1 MQKNKKSGKRVE
13 NVGIIIAA
21 VLCYVLGFT
30 CVIFAMLGEEWEVSR
45 TGQIL
50 LGIVGVVAMLLFI
63 FSVYRYL
70 TLYISSHKDWE
81 VEEKDERNE
90 MIRGKVA
97 KQCDFIMSF
106 LLLAVTLILIVCK
119 QWLAVT
125 LLCITEYVEMSLRV
139 FLFAYYDKKY

>member
-1 MQKNKKSGKRVE
+1 MQKNKKSGKRIE

-21 VLCYVLGFT
+21 VLCFVLGFT
-30 CVIFAMLGEEWEVSR
+30 CVIFAMLGEEWEIFR
-45 TGQIL
+45 TWQVL
-50 LGIVGVVAMLLFI
+50 LAIVGVAAMLLFI
-63 FSVYRYL
+63 FFVYRYL

-106 LLLAVTLILIVCK
+106 LLLAVILILIVCK

-125 LLCITEYVEMSLRV
+125 LLCVIEYVEMSLRV
-139 FLFAYYDKKY
+139 FLFAYYEKQY

>member
-1 MQKNKKSGKRVE
+1 MQKNKKSGKRIE

-21 VLCYVLGFT
+21 VLYYVLGFT
-30 CVIFAMLGEEWEVSR
+30 CVIFAMLGEEWKVPR
-45 TGQIL
+45 TWQVL
-50 LGIVGVVAMLLFI
+50 LAIVGVAAMLLFI

-106 LLLAVTLILIVCK
+106 LLLAVILILIVCK

-125 LLCITEYVEMSLRV
+125 LLCVIEYVEMSLRV
-139 FLFAYYDKKY
+139 FLFVYYEKQY

>member
-1 MQKNKKSGKRVE
+1 MQKNKKSGKRIE
-13 NVGIIIAA
+13 NFGIIIAA

-45 TGQIL
+45 TGQVL
-50 LGIVGVVAMLLFI
+50 LAIVGVVAMLLFL
-63 FSVYRYL
+63 FAVYRYV
-70 TLYISSHKDWE
+70 TLYIRSHKDWE

-125 LLCITEYVEMSLRV
+125 LLCVIDFIDMNLRV
-139 FLFAYYDKKY
+139 FLFAYYDKQY

>member
-1 MQKNKKSGKRVE
+1 MQKNKKSGKRIE

-50 LGIVGVVAMLLFI
+50 LGIVGVAAMLLFI

-125 LLCITEYVEMSLRV
+125 LLCIIEYVEMSLRV